1 MKSFWNKRRILG
13 VLLIFVAVGIA
24 TYIFIDNNVSSKKTI
39 KSSKDENVVTEE
51 VPAIETLPEEPEEP
65 EEQTGSS
72 GDFKVTGLN
81 QEVLGFIDG
90 KQNDLADS
98 IRQYTIDYSYPGVTE
113 AIFYGEVTINYT
125 QNTVLVN
132 VYLNNDEY
140 TKLEVI
146 YDKRNGTFTT
156 QPW

>member
-13 VLLIFVAVGIA
+13 IFLIFIAVGITA
-24 TYIFIDNNVSSKKTI
+24 YIVIENSTSSEKTA
-39 KSSKDENVVTEE
+39 KYSKVKNTVTEE
-51 VPAIETLPEEPEEP
+51 VPVIEKLPEDTQP

-72 GDFKVTGLN
+72 GNFKVTGLN
-81 QEVLGFIDG
+81 KEVLGFING

-113 AIFYGEVTINYT
+113 AIFYDEVTINYT
-125 QNTVLVN
+125 QNTVIIN

>member
-1 MKSFWNKRRILG
+1 MKSFWNKRRLLG
-13 VLLIFVAVGIA
+13 VLLIFIA
-24 TYIFIDNNVSSKKTI
+24 SCIAIYMFLGNKNSSVKNN
-39 KSSKDENVVTEE
+39 KSSKINNTIVEE
-51 VPAIETLPEEPEEP
+51 TPQDDTPSDKP
-65 EEQTGSS
+65 EEQTSS
-72 GDFKVTGLN
+72 SSDFKVTGLN
-81 QEVLGFIDG
+81 EEVLGFING
-90 KQNDLADS
+90 KQNDLAEC
-98 IRQYTIDYSYPGVTE
+98 IRQYTIDYSYLGVTE

-125 QNTVLVN
+125 QNTVIVN

>member
-13 VLLIFVAVGIA
+13 IFLICIAVCI
-24 TYIFIDNNVSSKKTI
+24 TVYIVTEHSTSSEKTA
-39 KSSKDENVVTEE
+39 KSSKDKNTATEE
-51 VPAIETLPEEPEEP
+51 VPTETFPKDAQP

-113 AIFYGEVTINYT
+113 AVFYGEVTINYT
-125 QNTVLVN
+125 ENTVIVN

-146 YDKRNGTFTT
+146 YDRRNGTFTT